1 MPINDNSTI
10 ILDNLSQALAAQ
22 TPQITRE
29 LLQRSI
35 TGLNQY
41 LNDLN
46 NFYIKLQNQSRP
58 IIQQY
63 KEANATDTTI
73 GYALYKQLI
82 YSDTEI
88 EKLLKQGYI
97 LIERLRNFFTN
108 ETITYAVGIQSK
120 GMLYEKNLTM
130 EEILQYTTVQ
140 YNTRSKI
147 ENLFKLRITD
157 KKGIKQSLTTA
168 ADTVEKIVNDNPSS
182 VYSAIRRYTLLSTN
196 YKDKNKGNAYQVYKR
211 ILALRNGKNR
221 IPPQI
226 TDDEIRIM
234 FDEVRKNTAS
244 SAKGGDYLQ
253 QQIKFFGN
261 APSLVTTN
269 LIKQTLTEIFLSLQ
283 QFLKGGDSQKLK
295 EAIKSIFVKDKQLQQ
310 TADEAQQAA
319 SEKAISYIDSIVD
332 QLSLNEI

>member
-1 MPINDNSTI
+1 
-10 ILDNLSQALAAQ
+10 
-22 TPQITRE
+22 
-29 LLQRSI
+29 
-35 TGLNQY
+35 
-41 LNDLN
+41 
-46 NFYIKLQNQSRP
+46 
-58 IIQQY
+58 
-63 KEANATDTTI
+63 
-73 GYALYKQLI
+73 
-82 YSDTEI
+82 
-88 EKLLKQGYI
+88 
-97 LIERLRNFFTN
+97 
-108 ETITYAVGIQSK
+108 
-120 GMLYEKNLTM
+120 MLYEKNLTM

-234 FDEVRKNTAS
+234 FDEVRKNTVS

-319 SEKAISYIDSIVD
+319 SEKAITYIDSIVD